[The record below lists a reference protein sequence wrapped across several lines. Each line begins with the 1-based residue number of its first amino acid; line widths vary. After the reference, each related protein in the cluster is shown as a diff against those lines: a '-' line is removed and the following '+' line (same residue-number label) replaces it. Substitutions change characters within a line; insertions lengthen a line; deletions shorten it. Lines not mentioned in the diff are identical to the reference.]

1 MYKAKSIQLT
11 CEAGICKWAKF
22 GGATGGFGGGT
33 GAGTSLHIYRQMSS
47 QTVVVVV
54 LGSTVAKVAKK
65 AQLLISALHILTR
78 VAKVTKTTVTV
89 Y

>member
-1 MYKAKSIQLT
+1 MYKAKSIQLA

-22 GGATGGFGGGT
+22 GDATGGFGGT
-33 GAGTSLHIYRQMSS
+33 GAGTSLHEMSS

-65 AQLLISALHILTR
+65 AQILISVLHILT
-78 VAKVTKTTVTV
+78 VLQKSLKAL
-89 Y
+89 

>member
-1 MYKAKSIQLT
+1 MALLVVSVGLGQEPACIR
-11 CEAGICKWAKF
+11 
-22 GGATGGFGGGT
+22 
-33 GAGTSLHIYRQMSS
+33 IYLEMIS

-54 LGSTVAKVAKK
+54 LGSMVAKVAKE
-65 AQLLISALHILTR
+65 ARILLSSLHFLTR

>member
-1 MYKAKSIQLT
+1 MKLASVSEQSLVALLVDLA
-11 CEAGICKWAKF
+11 AGLH
-22 GGATGGFGGGT
+22 

>member
-1 MYKAKSIQLT
+1 MCKAKSIQLT

-22 GGATGGFGGGT
+22 GGATGGFAGT

-47 QTVVVVV
+47 QTVVVVA
-54 LGSTVAKVAKK
+54 LGNMVAKVAKK
-65 AQLLISALHILTR
+65 AHILISVLHILTS